1 MGYRLPFVTTIA
13 TFLLLIAGAL
23 VVGFDAGLACS
34 DWPLCNGHIIPPLE
48 GKIIIEY
55 THRLLST
62 GIGFLMLANLYF
74 AWRKRKE
81 SPIVLKLVLLSF
93 VLLLFVAVLGGIN
106 VLKKLPPGFTAM
118 DTSFAILLFSTFVV
132 LTGVTLANFRKKQ
145 GEFREDRQVRAM
157 FKPALI
163 AAIAI
168 YIEYVLG
175 AFIKH
180 SDAGQVWVNGKINLL
195 NNIISTPAIAT
206 TLMYVH
212 VFATLLIVFSSL
224 WLYFYARLRKVMKN
238 QAVTLLILLALQPI
252 TGFITVVA
260 HLAVITNVIHMAIAA
275 LMMALA
281 VFMVVEA
288 KLGANLLLTAD
299 KDSKVVSGSKQS
311 AVNLG

>member
-34 DWPLCNGHIIPPLE
+34 DWPLCNGHIIPPME

-55 THRLLST
+55 THRMLST
-62 GIGFLMLANLYF
+62 GVGLLMLANLYA

-132 LTGVTLANFRKKQ
+132 LVGVTMANMQKKQ
-145 GEFREDRQVRAM
+145 GEFLEDRQVRAM

-163 AAIAI
+163 AAIAV

-180 SDAGQVWVNGKINLL
+180 SDAGQVWVNGKVSML
-195 NNIISTPAIAT
+195 NSIISTPAIAT
-206 TLMYVH
+206 TLMYIH

-224 WLYFYARLRKVMKN
+224 WLYFYARLRNVMKK
-238 QAVTLLILLALQPI
+238 QALVLVILLALQPV
-252 TGFITVVA
+252 TGFITVIA
-260 HLAVITNVIHMAIAA
+260 HLSVITNVIHMAIAA
-275 LMMALA
+275 LMMALS
-281 VFMVVEA
+281 VFMTVEG
-288 KLGANLLLTAD
+288 KLGANLLRAS
-299 KDSKVVSGSKQS
+299 SKERKTVTSSKQS
-311 AVNLG
+311 VANLG